1 MQYLGC
7 VAVKFL
13 QNFLNFFRTVWVRIS
28 LYIIEGG
35 KHMELEELY
44 DRIYRYCYFHTGRIL
59 SGLKTGHSSDR
70 QAEAGKV
77 LQFSALSDEKEHD
90 KIRIKNEIDIEKL
103 PRNFYKPRGGISMFL
118 LSL

>member
-1 MQYLGC
+1 MAIRLVEIVNLKTGDGGHAVLGLC
-7 VAVKFL
+7 GRQIFYKI
-13 QNFLNFFRTVWVRIS
+13 LNILRTVWVRIS

-77 LQFSALSDEKEHD
+77 LQFSAL
-90 KIRIKNEIDIEKL
+90 
-103 PRNFYKPRGGISMFL
+103 
-118 LSL
+118 